1 MKATPLGEMLAHRTA
16 EGELYEKLPNGRV
29 RCFACGHRCLIPPGF
44 DGVCRV
50 RFNEGGVLKVPW
62 GYVGALQLDP
72 VEKKPFF
79 HALPGSRALSFGML
93 GCDYHCGYCFT
104 GDTVVVT
111 DEGPTT
117 FAELF
122 ASCARTEQRP
132 DAELA
137 FSEDRRVVAASGRWR
152 PLRGVVRH
160 HYRGELVTIRPFYL
174 PPLRCT
180 PDHRIYAT
188 TDPALPPVPVRAGD
202 LSVRHYLSVP
212 RRIAA
217 ELTYRAGWDLPAEE
231 RELVAA
237 ASAVGQTSRAIGQ
250 PLGKDVSF
258 SRHVRGEIAR
268 GLGEVVRRAMPTAD
282 NYLVPLRGV
291 DVEPYDGDVYNMEVA
306 DEHTYLAGFF
316 AVSNCQNW
324 VTSQALRD
332 PSALARPQEI
342 TPAELVRLAGEH
354 QARIVTSTYNEPL
367 ITSEWAVAVFREA
380 RQAGLVCSY
389 VSNGNGTPEVLD
401 YIKPWV
407 SLYKVDLKSFRD
419 GHYRELGGTL
429 ERVLWTIRALHDM
442 GFWVE
447 IVTLVIPGFNDSDE
461 ELRDIARF
469 LVSVSPD
476 IPWHVTAFH
485 GDYKMT
491 APENTRE
498 ASLLRA
504 ADIGAAAGL
513 RFVYAGNLPG
523 QVGRW
528 ENTYCPG
535 CGELLIER
543 YGFRVL
549 RNRVADGHC
558 PKCAR
563 AIPGFW
569 KVPDSLVAVASAP

>member
-1 MKATPLGEMLAHRTA
+1 MKSSPLAETLARRTT

-50 RFNEGGVLKVPW
+50 RFNENGVLKVPW

-79 HALPGSRALSFGML
+79 HALPGARALSFGML
-93 GCDYHCGYCFT
+93 GCDFHCSY
-104 GDTVVVT
+104 
-111 DEGPTT
+111 
-117 FAELF
+117 
-122 ASCARTEQRP
+122 
-132 DAELA
+132 
-137 FSEDRRVVAASGRWR
+137 
-152 PLRGVVRH
+152 
-160 HYRGELVTIRPFYL
+160 
-174 PPLRCT
+174 
-180 PDHRIYAT
+180 
-188 TDPALPPVPVRAGD
+188 
-202 LSVRHYLSVP
+202 
-212 RRIAA
+212 
-217 ELTYRAGWDLPAEE
+217 
-231 RELVAA
+231 
-237 ASAVGQTSRAIGQ
+237 
-250 PLGKDVSF
+250 
-258 SRHVRGEIAR
+258 
-268 GLGEVVRRAMPTAD
+268 
-282 NYLVPLRGV
+282 
-291 DVEPYDGDVYNMEVA
+291 
-306 DEHTYLAGFF
+306 
-316 AVSNCQNW
+316 CQNW

-332 PSALARPQEI
+332 PSAIAPPREV
-342 TPAELVRLAGEH
+342 TPRELVRLAGEH

-367 ITSEWAVAVFREA
+367 ITSEWAVAVFKEA
-380 RQAGLVCSY
+380 RAAGLVCSY

-419 GHYRELGGTL
+419 RHYRELGGTL
-429 ERVLWTIRALHDM
+429 ERVLWTIRTLHEK

-491 APENTRE
+491 EPENTTV
-498 ASLLRA
+498 AALLRA
-504 ADIGAAAGL
+504 CAIGAAEGL

-535 CGELLIER
+535 CGELLVER

-549 RNRVADGHC
+549 RNRVGEGFC

-563 AIPGFW
+563 EIPGFW
-569 KVPDSLVAVASAP
+569 KVPAAGRRPDADAIQQT